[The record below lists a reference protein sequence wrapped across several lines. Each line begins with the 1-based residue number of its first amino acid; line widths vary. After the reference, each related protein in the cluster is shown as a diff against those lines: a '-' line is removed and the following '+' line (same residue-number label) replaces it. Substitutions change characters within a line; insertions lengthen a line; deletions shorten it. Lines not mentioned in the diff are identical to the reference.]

1 METALH
7 TSDVDQNKTS
17 SYLRVTARERQF
29 RKLRRRIFYILISS
43 PLFFFSSRCHSVGCR
58 PELRACEPNG
68 DWCLMRMTLTG
79 SLSRPCQPTLTLLI
93 PHVTQGVSHNAR
105 RTINSYL
112 RALAHTRTHTCIT
125 WRYALVRMCKNTCTL
140 TDRPEAKEE
149 KAAWLLRCETER

>member
-1 METALH
+1 MKTAQH
-7 TSDVDQNKTS
+7 TSDVEQNKTS
-17 SYLRVTARERQF
+17 SYLRARRQF

-43 PLFFFSSRCHSVGCR
+43 PLFFFFFSRCHSVGCR

-105 RTINSYL
+105 RTISSYL

-125 WRYALVRMCKNTCTL
+125 WRYYVLARMCKNTCTL
-140 TDRPEAKEE
+140 PDRPEATEK